1 MMESRS
7 RTIIEGSVLPVR
19 RANVDTDQIIPA
31 RYLTRIDAEG
41 MGDHLF
47 EGMPDSAQLLADH
60 PGATIVVAAENFGCG
75 SSREHAAWAILDR
88 GFKAVIAPSFARI
101 FSENAYTNA
110 LVPIVLPQPIVD
122 RLMEAKRIP
131 IDVEAQTLQADDDD
145 AITFAPDPLRKEFVL
160 DGGFRKYLA
169 AKIPSVRPYQAAR

>member
-1 MMESRS
+1 V
-7 RTIIEGSVLPVR
+7 TIEGSVLPVR

-41 MGDHLF
+41 MGEHLF
-47 EGMPDSAQLLADH
+47 EGMPDGAQLLADH
-60 PGATIVVAAENFGCG
+60 PGAAIVVAAENFGCG

-122 RLMEAKRIP
+122 RLMDAKHIT
-131 IDVEAQTLQADDDD
+131 IDVEAQTLQADDDEP
-145 AITFAPDPLRKEFVL
+145 ITFALDPLRKQFVL
-160 DGGFRKYLA
+160 GGGFLKYLA
-169 AKIPSVRPYQAAR
+169 AKIPTVRAYEAAR